1 MSNWL
6 VYFLST
12 QTVSGKRQSQFSS
25 DILHFKTINNIFL
38 KTYVIIF
45 NVITDIF
52 GQYL

>member
-25 DILHFKTINNIFL
+25 DILYFKTINNIFL